1 VKKFTS
7 NEAYFTVNIILAGVI
22 LLIMGYSV
30 IYSPDRNNYPVV
42 CIHEKITGQPCP
54 SCGLS
59 HAFSLIVR
67 GRFDEA
73 LLWNHYSI
81 KVFLFFL
88 VQFLMRCGLAIFLLR
103 RELKTRI
110 VQYYDAII
118 SAFMALAA
126 FYPFLLLE
134 WKMLF

>member
-1 VKKFTS
+1 MKKFAFKG
-7 NEAYFTVNIILAGVI
+7 AYFTVNIILAGVI

-30 IYSPDRNNYPVV
+30 YYSPDKNDYPVV
-42 CIHEKITGQPCP
+42 CFHEKITGQPCP

-73 LLWNHYSI
+73 IMWNQYSVR
-81 KVFLFFL
+81 VFIFFL
-88 VQFLMRCGLAIFLLR
+88 VQFIIRLVMVAYIYRKVVVAPFVPYL
-103 RELKTRI
+103 
-110 VQYYDAII
+110 DATISII
-118 SAFMALAA
+118 MVIAA

-134 WKMLF
+134 WRMLF